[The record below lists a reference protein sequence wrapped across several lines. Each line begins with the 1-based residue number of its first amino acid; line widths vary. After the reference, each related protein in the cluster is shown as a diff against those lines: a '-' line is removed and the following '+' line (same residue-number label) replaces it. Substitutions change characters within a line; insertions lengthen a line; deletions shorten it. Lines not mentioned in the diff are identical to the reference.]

1 MAADKIGLAP
11 VALSIFYVR
20 RTHNRGDEPMLW
32 RRWLKWLIV
41 VDAKRQVLLVQEACS
56 SGPYNS
62 SAMLRPLTEA
72 AREVASARRGSGRCD
87 ISIASREPPLRARM
101 VRSGE
106 TEPGKA
112 GQGNMAASRPPRPN
126 ARRLSEPIVSAA
138 GAGRERVLS
147 AEAQALWARA
157 PGRSLETQRIQAL
170 LLRLAYTLYRS
181 DLALP
186 EAQGL
191 AQGLFVQ
198 GCQQS
203 QLNSKTSFDLF
214 RECVGH
220 ILSSIVK
227 AFRTVS
233 QQLSETRRT
242 PARTKHAQGEG
253 RSTYTP
259 ALARTLTQLTD
270 KDSP

>member
-1 MAADKIGLAP
+1 MGFK
-11 VALSIFYVR
+11 
-20 RTHNRGDEPMLW
+20 
-32 RRWLKWLIV
+32 
-41 VDAKRQVLLVQEACS
+41 
-56 SGPYNS
+56 
-62 SAMLRPLTEA
+62 
-72 AREVASARRGSGRCD
+72 
-87 ISIASREPPLRARM
+87 
-101 VRSGE
+101 
-106 TEPGKA
+106 
-112 GQGNMAASRPPRPN
+112 RPPSPN
-126 ARRLSEPIVSAA
+126 ARRLSARRLSARRLSESIVSAA

-181 DLALP
+181 DLILP

-214 RECVGH
+214 RERVGH

-227 AFRTVS
+227 PFRTVFDS
-233 QQLSETRRT
+233 CSETHMT
-242 PARTKHAQGEG
+242 PARTKHAQREG
-253 RSTYTP
+253 RGAYTP
-259 ALARTLTQLTD
+259 ALARTLTQLTE

>member
-1 MAADKIGLAP
+1 MGFK
-11 VALSIFYVR
+11 S
-20 RTHNRGDEPMLW
+20 
-32 RRWLKWLIV
+32 
-41 VDAKRQVLLVQEACS
+41 
-56 SGPYNS
+56 
-62 SAMLRPLTEA
+62 
-72 AREVASARRGSGRCD
+72 
-87 ISIASREPPLRARM
+87 PP
-101 VRSGE
+101 S
-106 TEPGKA
+106 
-112 GQGNMAASRPPRPN
+112 PN
-126 ARRLSEPIVSAA
+126 ARRLSARRLSARRLSESIVSAA

-157 PGRSLETQRIQAL
+157 PGQSLETQRIQAL

-191 AQGLFVQ
+191 FVQ

-214 RECVGH
+214 HQRVGH
-220 ILSSIVK
+220 ILSIVK

-233 QQLSETRRT
+233 QQLSETRRI
-242 PARTKHAQGEG
+242 PARTKHAQREG
-253 RSTYTP
+253 QSTYTP
-259 ALARTLTQLTD
+259 ALARTLTQLTE

>member
-1 MAADKIGLAP
+1 MSFK
-11 VALSIFYVR
+11 
-20 RTHNRGDEPMLW
+20 
-32 RRWLKWLIV
+32 
-41 VDAKRQVLLVQEACS
+41 
-56 SGPYNS
+56 
-62 SAMLRPLTEA
+62 
-72 AREVASARRGSGRCD
+72 
-87 ISIASREPPLRARM
+87 
-101 VRSGE
+101 
-106 TEPGKA
+106 
-112 GQGNMAASRPPRPN
+112 RPPSPN
-126 ARRLSEPIVSAA
+126 ARRLSACRLSKPIVSAA

-191 AQGLFVQ
+191 FVQ

-214 RECVGH
+214 HQRVGH
-220 ILSSIVK
+220 ILSIVK

-242 PARTKHAQGEG
+242 PEHTKRGPG
-253 RSTYTP
+253 LRSP
-259 ALARTLTQLTD
+259 GPSRLAILLTACYSL
-270 KDSP
+270 

>member
-1 MAADKIGLAP
+1 MRYFD
-11 VALSIFYVR
+11 SER
-20 RTHNRGDEPMLW
+20 RTT
-32 RRWLKWLIV
+32 
-41 VDAKRQVLLVQEACS
+41 AACT
-56 SGPYNS
+56 N
-62 SAMLRPLTEA
+62 ARPF
-72 AREVASARRGSGRCD
+72 S
-87 ISIASREPPLRARM
+87 
-101 VRSGE
+101 
-106 TEPGKA
+106 
-112 GQGNMAASRPPRPN
+112 

-138 GAGRERVLS
+138 GAGSERVLS
-147 AEAQALWARA
+147 AEAQSLWARA

-214 RECVGH
+214 HQRVGH
-220 ILSSIVK
+220 ILSIVK